1 MTVEQLQLEILEAQ
15 RLIERNKTILQLN
28 EQLIAQQKEKTNV
41 N

>member
-15 RLIERNKTILQLN
+15 RLIERNKIILQLN
-28 EQLIAQQKEKTNV
+28 EQLIAQQKEKTNG